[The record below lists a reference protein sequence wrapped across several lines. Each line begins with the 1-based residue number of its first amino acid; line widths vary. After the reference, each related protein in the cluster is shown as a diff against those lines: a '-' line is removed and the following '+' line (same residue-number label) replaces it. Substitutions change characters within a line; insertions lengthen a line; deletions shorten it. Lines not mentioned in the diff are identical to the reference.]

1 MIRLLPAIVLGLAV
15 AALPARA
22 ADTPKSPAKTA
33 QAERMKACNAS
44 AKEKS
49 LKGGERK
56 AFMSDCLKKKG

>member
-1 MIRLLPAIVLGLAV
+1 MIRLISIVALGLAT

-22 ADTPKSPAKTA
+22 ADAPKSPAKTA

-44 AKEKS
+44 AKDKS

-56 AFMSDCLKKKG
+56 AFMSECLKKKG